1 VDALSDMLRLVR
13 LTGAVYFAA
22 DFSAPWCISAG
33 DGAADGALPR
43 SEHMIFFHLLT
54 QGSCFAKLPDGE
66 SVHFEV
72 GDLIV
77 LPHQDFHVMGSAL
90 ELPPVPIKEFFVPP
104 APGQISRAS
113 LGGGGELTRI
123 VCGFLSCDK
132 RLARPLLD
140 NLPRLIRI
148 RVDRGEAAA
157 WLASSVKL
165 TLAEEASPR
174 AGSSVMLAKLS
185 ELMFVEA
192 LRNYIEALAPEQ
204 TGWLA
209 GLRDRYVGRALTLL
223 HSRPAEPWTVD
234 LLAKEVALSRSA
246 LAERFTAL
254 LGQPPMQYLTRWRLQ
269 LAAQLL
275 RSERRGIGAVASDV
289 GYESEAAFNRAFKR
303 EFGAPPAAWRK
314 AGAGARR
321 TFPRRRATSPA

>member
-254 LGQPPMQYLTRWRLQ
+254 LGQPPMQYLTRWRLA
-269 LAAQLL
+269 LAAQRL
-275 RSERRGIGAVASDV
+275 RTGNDTIARIAERA

-303 EFGAPPAAWRK
+303 ELGMPPSAWRK
-314 AGAGARR
+314 SVREPDAAARG
-321 TFPRRRATSPA
+321 SPEAPDA

>member
-1 VDALSDMLRLVR
+1 MDALSDMLRLVK

-22 DFSAPWCISAG
+22 DFSAPWCICA
-33 DGAADGALPR
+33 DEDAASRVLR
-43 SEHMIFFHLLT
+43 KKEHMIYFHLLT
-54 QGSCFAKLPDGE
+54 QGSCSAKLPDGHA
-66 SVHFEV
+66 VHFQT

-77 LPHQDFHVMGSAL
+77 LPHQDFHIMGSAL
-90 ELPPVPIKEFFVPP
+90 ELTPVPVNAFYVPP
-104 APGQISRAS
+104 ASGQIARAT

-123 VCGFLSCDK
+123 VCGFLSCD
-132 RLARPLLD
+132 RQLAGPLLD
-140 NLPRLIRI
+140 NLPRLLRV
-148 RVDRGEAAA
+148 RVDRAEAAA

-185 ELMFVEA
+185 ELMFVEV
-192 LRNYIEALAPEQ
+192 LRNYIEALPPEQ

-223 HSRPAEPWTVD
+223 HARPAEPWTVD

-246 LAERFTAL
+246 LAERFTGL

-269 LAAQLL
+269 LAAQMLH
-275 RSERRGIGAVASDV
+275 SERRGVGAVANDV

-303 EFGAPPAAWRK
+303 EFGAPPAAWRR
-314 AGAGARR
+314 AGSRGK
-321 TFPRRRATSPA
+321 RASA

>member
-1 VDALSDMLRLVR
+1 MDALSDMLTLVK

-22 DFSAPWCISAG
+22 DFSAPWCICA
-33 DGAADGALPR
+33 DEDAASRALTK
-43 SEHMIFFHLLT
+43 SEHMIYFHLLT
-54 QGSCFAKLPDGE
+54 QGSCFARLPGGE
-66 SVHFEV
+66 SVHFEA

-77 LPHQDFHVMGSAL
+77 LPHQDFYVMGSAL
-90 ELPPVPIKEFFVPP
+90 DVTPVPVNEFYLPP
-104 APGQISRAS
+104 APGQIARAS

-174 AGSSVMLAKLS
+174 AGSTVMLAKLS

-192 LRNYIEALAPEQ
+192 LRNYVEALPQEQ

-209 GLRDRYVGRALTLL
+209 GLRDRYVGRALTLM
-223 HSRPAEPWTVD
+223 HTRPANPWTVD

-246 LAERFTAL
+246 LAERFTGL

-269 LAAQLL
+269 LAAQMLHT
-275 RSERRGIGAVASDV
+275 ERRGIGAVASDV

-303 EFGAPPAAWRK
+303 EFGTPPAAWR
-314 AGAGARR
+314 R
-321 TFPRRRATSPA
+321 TRSGGKRTSA

>member
-1 VDALSDMLRLVR
+1 MDALSDMLRLVK

-22 DFSAPWCISAG
+22 DFSAPWCISA
-33 DGAADGALPR
+33 DDEAAGGALPK

-54 QGSCFAKLPDGE
+54 QGSCFARLPDGE
-66 SVHFEV
+66 SVHFEA

-77 LPHQDFHVMGSAL
+77 LPHQDFHVMGSAPGL
-90 ELPPVPIKEFFVPP
+90 APVPIDAFFVPP
-104 APGQISRAS
+104 AAGQIARAS
-113 LGGGGELTRI
+113 LGGGGEVTRI
-123 VCGFLSCDK
+123 VCGFLSLDK
-132 RLARPLLD
+132 RLAGPLLD
-140 NLPRLIRI
+140 NLPRLIRV

-174 AGSSVMLAKLS
+174 AGSGVMLAKLS

-192 LRNYIEALAPEQ
+192 LRNYIEALPPEQ

-223 HSRPAEPWTVD
+223 HARPAEPWTVD
-234 LLAKEVALSRSA
+234 SLAKEVALSRSA
-246 LAERFTAL
+246 LAQRFTDL
-254 LGQPPMQYLTRWRLQ
+254 LGTAPMQYLTRWRLQ
-269 LAAQLL
+269 LAAQMLH
-275 RSERRGIGAVASDV
+275 SERRGVGAVASDV

-303 EFGAPPAAWRK
+303 EFGSPPAAWRK
-314 AGAGARR
+314 AGAGGRR
-321 TFPRRRATSPA
+321 ASSRRRLTSPA